1 MKLALDHRSAVPLY
15 HQLVEA
21 LRYRIATGELK
32 PETVLPPLRR
42 AATLWDVNLH
52 TVRRAYGELARI
64 GVVRTSTPGGT
75 RILPNGGEPGAGST
89 PDARRQFV
97 QAVVQEARLRHGL
110 GVAELVSLLRGAG
123 AGLGTPVHRAAA
135 CVVECSQ
142 SQCEDL
148 AGQIARRWRV
158 RATPWVLGRE
168 EPPRGA
174 IIATY
179 FHYNAVRVRWPE
191 RVKDL
196 RFLVI
201 APEANLRDRL
211 RQRHPN
217 HGRRLTVVLC
227 EKDDDMARNIAT
239 DLIRI
244 LPARE
249 FRVVTRVFHTPQ
261 EALEPA
267 NARTPTLF
275 SPRMWGELPPEARQD
290 PRAHQVRYVFD
301 SAQLEA
307 LGVDQ
312 GWDPQ

>member
-15 HQLVEA
+15 HQLAEA

-32 PETVLPPLRR
+32 PESVLPPLRR
-42 AATLWDVNLH
+42 AATLWNVNLH

-123 AGLGTPVHRAAA
+123 LAASSSRATAS
-135 CVVECSQ
+135 VVECSQ

-158 RATPWVLGRE
+158 HAAPWVLGRE
-168 EPPRGA
+168 EPPRGV
-174 IIATY
+174 IVATY

-191 RVKDL
+191 RVKDA

-217 HGRRLTVVLC
+217 HRRRLTVVLC
-227 EKDDDMARNIAT
+227 ERDDAMARNIAT

-244 LPARE
+244 LPPKE
-249 FRVVTRVFHTPQ
+249 FRVVTRVVRTAQ
-261 EALEPA
+261 EAFEPA
-267 NARTPTLF
+267 NSRTPILF
-275 SPRMWGELPPEARQD
+275 SPRMWGELPARTRQD

-307 LGVDQ
+307 LGLDQ

>member
-15 HQLVEA
+15 HQLAEA

-42 AATLWDVNLH
+42 AATLWNVNLH
-52 TVRRAYGELARI
+52 TVRRAYGELARA

-75 RILPNGGEPGAGST
+75 KILPYGGPGAGST
-89 PDARRQFV
+89 PDARRRFV

-110 GVAELVSLLRGAG
+110 GVAELASLLRGVG
-123 AGLGTPVHRAAA
+123 ASPPRAAA
-135 CVVECSQ
+135 SVVECSQ

-148 AGQIARRWRV
+148 AEQITRRWRV
-158 RATPWVLGRE
+158 HATPWVLGRE
-168 EPPRGA
+168 EPPPRGT

-179 FHYNAVRVRWPE
+179 FHYNAVRLRWPE
-191 RVKDL
+191 RVKDS

-227 EKDDDMARNIAT
+227 ERDDDMARNIAT

-244 LPARE
+244 LPAKE
-249 FRVVTRVFHTPQ
+249 FRVVTRVVHTPQ

-267 NARTPTLF
+267 NTRTPILF
-275 SPRMWGELPPEARQD
+275 SPRMWGELPARARQD

-307 LGVDQ
+307 LGLDQ